1 MLIIMTTSGLFNPAT
16 MNPASINPISIILPA
31 ASSSIEH
38 LSNNIDTIYNMDYID
53 YIIIII
59 FILLFVLVY
68 LRLTRKI

>member
-1 MLIIMTTSGLFNPAT
+1 MLIIMITSGTFNPATFNPAT
-16 MNPASINPISIILPA
+16 MNPASIILPA

-38 LSNNIDTIYNMDYID
+38 FSNYNMDYID

-59 FILLFVLVY
+59 FIILFVLVY